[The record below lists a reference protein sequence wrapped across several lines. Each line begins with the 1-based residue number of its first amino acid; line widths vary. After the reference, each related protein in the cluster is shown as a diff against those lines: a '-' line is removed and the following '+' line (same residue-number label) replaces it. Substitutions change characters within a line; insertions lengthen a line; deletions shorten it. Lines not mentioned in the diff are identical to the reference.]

1 MVIQRIVTLL
11 KEKELKKSDLC
22 KYLGINNSTMANWQ
36 SRNTDP
42 PSKYIIPI
50 CEFLDV
56 SPYYLLTGEDSNK
69 IITSFLLVI
78 KKCWSCCTNY
88 QKMYNRNIKQ
98 KSEDMLKP
106 LIKKYQKNHW
116 LRMQY
121 PNFL

>member
-69 IITSFLLVI
+69 NNNFISPSEAVI
-78 KKCWSCCTNY
+78 MNGYYDLFFNGY
-88 QKMYNRNIKQ
+88 QLNIF
-98 KSEDMLKP
+98 
-106 LIKKYQKNHW
+106 KYYK
-116 LRMQY
+116 Y
-121 PNFL
+121 F